1 MHFLHFW
8 RNIIMEIVGRIRAKS
23 ILDKKLHSDK
33 AELIAILG
41 RRRIGKTFLIKH
53 HFKKQITF
61 HFTGLYQSNLKEH
74 MERFQSNLATQLGI
88 AIKRPASWFEAFD
101 LLKEY
106 LEGLKSKKK
115 KVVFLDEFPWMATN
129 RSRFLTAFTDF
140 WNSYA
145 THKTDLI
152 IVICGSSTS
161 WMIKKVLRNKGGL
174 HNRVTAKITLRAFSL
189 NETEQFLKNKNIVL
203 SKYEILK
210 LYMALGGV
218 PFYLE
223 QIEKGESIV
232 QAIDRLC
239 FHKDGMLRNEFHE
252 LMASLFDDSKKHES
266 IIHQLQQHPQ
276 GLQRDQLLKKAK
288 IKSGGGASQIMEELE
303 TSDFIN
309 SFVPFQKKKKE
320 KLYKLKDHYM
330 LFYYKFIKHSTPS
343 SKGTWEKMFS
353 GSSNQAW
360 SGLAFENICHQHI
373 ELIKKALKIEG
384 ILSQD
389 SGWNHRGDDT
399 HKGAQI
405 DLLIDRADQIINI
418 CEIKFSDNEYVI
430 TSAYAKKLRNKL
442 SAFKHF
448 TTTKKTLFP
457 TMIST
462 FGVYENIH
470 SRDLIQQQV
479 NMEAL
484 FDKI

>member
-1 MHFLHFW
+1 MK
-8 RNIIMEIVGRIRAKS
+8 IVGRIRAKNT
-23 ILDKKLHSDK
+23 LDQKLQSNK

-53 HFKKQITF
+53 HLKKQIAF

-74 MERFQSNLATQLGI
+74 MERFQSQLSHQMN
-88 AIKRPASWFEAFD
+88 KDTKTPESWFEAFD
-101 LLKEY
+101 LLKDY
-106 LEGLKSKKK
+106 IEGLRSKKK
-115 KVVFLDEFPWMATN
+115 KVIFLDEFPWMATN

-145 THKTDLI
+145 THKTDLM
-152 IVICGSSTS
+152 IVICGSSAS
-161 WMIKKVLRNKGGL
+161 WMINKVMRNKGGL

-189 NETEQFLKNKNIVL
+189 YETEQFLKTKKIVL

-218 PFYLE
+218 PYYLE
-223 QIEKGESIV
+223 QVEKGESIV

-239 FHKDGMLRNEFHE
+239 FHKDGLLRHEYRE

-266 IIHQLQQHPQ
+266 IIHQLQRYPQ
-276 GLQRDQLLKKAK
+276 GLQRDQLLNKAK
-288 IKSGGGASQIMEELE
+288 IKSGGGATQIMEELE
-303 TSDFIN
+303 TSDFIT
-309 SFVPFQKKKKE
+309 SFVPFQKKNKE

-330 LFYYKFIKHSTPS
+330 LFYYKFIKNSTPS
-343 SKGTWEKMFS
+343 SKGLWEKMFA

-360 SGLAFENICHQHI
+360 SGLAFENICHEHI
-373 ELIKKALKIEG
+373 ELIKKALNIEG
-384 ILSQD
+384 ILSKE
-389 SGWNHRGDDT
+389 SGWNHRGDTT

-430 TSAYAKKLRNKL
+430 TSSYAKKLRNKL

-448 TTTKKTLFP
+448 TKTKKTLFP

-470 SRDLIQQQV
+470 SRDLVQQQV
-479 NMEAL
+479 KMGAL
-484 FDKI
+484 FDKR